1 MKLTPQQI
9 FGLSEGV
16 SLKEMGLEAEDAIAG
31 LIHEI
36 NERDA
41 IISRMAKEINRLT
54 VQPDTEGLSSRLQ
67 AAIKGIK

>member
-1 MKLTPQQI
+1 MKLTPQQL
-9 FGLSEGV
+9 FGLADGI
-16 SLKEMGLEAEDAIAG
+16 SLNEMGLEAEDAIAG
-31 LIHEI
+31 LIEEI

-41 IISRMAKEINRLT
+41 CLARMAKEINRLT